1 MLTLRLYML
10 QRITA
15 LLMAPLVL
23 GHLAVMIYAI
33 QGGLSAAEIL
43 SRTQGSFAWFAY
55 YGLFVVAVSI
65 HGAIGLRSIAFEWG
79 RVSGK
84 ILDGFLD
91 RSKAFVALIGSA
103 IDPGQCLNLGAV
115 AAELFLHCHA
125 DLSYRCTGAGG
136 LDRSGQ

>member
-23 GHLAVMIYAI
+23 GHLAVMIYAV

-43 SRTQGSFAWFAY
+43 GRTQGSVLWFTF

-65 HGAIGLRSIAFEWG
+65 HGAIGLRAIIHEWLG
-79 RVSGK
+79 LKGPVLEASMW
-84 ILDGFLD
+84 
-91 RSKAFVALIGSA
+91 AIG
-103 IDPGQCLNLGAV
+103 LLLLGMGVRAV
-115 AAELFLHCHA
+115 AAV
-125 DLSYRCTGAGG
+125 TGIGVA
-136 LDRSGQ
+136 L